1 MKKIIFLG
9 LFLALIGGGVFYY
22 NNYYFNAQSI
32 LNNSIF
38 KEKNFSVEVK
48 EVVSSDNKIKA
59 YLLEDKSVP
68 LVAINLGFKKMGNA
82 YLKKNGVGLVAEG
95 VFLDGAGNLDR
106 KKLRKF
112 MKEKGIKIGFDVG
125 RDEAGI
131 SLSYVKDF
139 ENDAWNVLKDV
150 IYKPHL
156 KTEDI
161 NLIKEQIVVQRKSY
175 EENPKS
181 KLNKLISKEFFKSHP
196 YGREIYPSDE
206 ELLNITD
213 KDIRNYLKSYMA
225 KDVISV
231 GVAGSIDE
239 AKVKE
244 FLDEVLVNLEEKTKA
259 EELPKFS
266 PIYNNEVKV
275 VNDEHSK
282 QSFVL
287 HISQGI
293 KRLDKDF
300 YPFYVADF
308 IFGGSGLN
316 SVLNKEMREKEGLTY
331 GIYSYLSQSDG
342 LDTWNVFY
350 SATPTNMEKIEKK
363 LNEEYQKF
371 YENKISKDDL
381 ELAKSS
387 LMSSFNLRFASLF
400 NIAGQ
405 LQVMMA
411 ENLGRDFLEKRQDM
425 IKDIK
430 LEDVN
435 RVISQ
440 KMSGKNRA
448 IFVVNGKN

>member
-1 MKKIIFLG
+1 M
-9 LFLALIGGGVFYY
+9 
-22 NNYYFNAQSI
+22 
-32 LNNSIF
+32 
-38 KEKNFSVEVK
+38 
-48 EVVSSDNKIKA
+48 
-59 YLLEDKSVP
+59 
-68 LVAINLGFKKMGNA
+68 
-82 YLKKNGVGLVAEG
+82 
-95 VFLDGAGNLDR
+95 
-106 KKLRKF
+106 
-112 MKEKGIKIGFDVG
+112 
-125 RDEAGI
+125 
-131 SLSYVKDF
+131 
-139 ENDAWNVLKDV
+139 
-150 IYKPHL
+150 
-156 KTEDI
+156 
-161 NLIKEQIVVQRKSY
+161 
-175 EENPKS
+175 
-181 KLNKLISKEFFKSHP
+181 
-196 YGREIYPSDE
+196 
-206 ELLNITD
+206 
-213 KDIRNYLKSYMA
+213 
-225 KDVISV
+225 
-231 GVAGSIDE
+231 
-239 AKVKE
+239 
-244 FLDEVLVNLEEKTKA
+244 
-259 EELPKFS
+259 
-266 PIYNNEVKV
+266 
-275 VNDEHSK
+275 
-282 QSFVL
+282 

-308 IFGGSGLN
+308 IFGGAGLN
-316 SVLNKEMREKEGLTY
+316 SILNKEMREKEGLTY

-381 ELAKSS
+381 ELANSS

-425 IKDIK
+425 IKNIK